1 MRVIGAGCFAVQ
13 HHDGHVMAVSN
24 TQPEGIALAQFHSLL
39 PGELAWR
46 YKRGSLAWEQFRHQY
61 LAQLRANTPAIM
73 AELGDLRRT
82 EHDTLTLCCWEPDP
96 RDCHRSWVAQFLSD
110 FGLECDVH

>member
-1 MRVIGAGCFAVQ
+1 MRVIVACFFAVQ
-13 HHDGHVMAVSN
+13 HHEGHVMAVSN
-24 TQPEGIALAQFHSLL
+24 TQPEGIALAQFQSLL

-46 YKRGSLAWEQFRHQY
+46 YRRGSLAWEQFHHQY
-61 LAQLRANTPAIM
+61 LAQLRTNTPAIM

-82 EHDTLTLCCWEPDP
+82 GHKTLTLCCWEPDP